1 MMGIIDRFEE
11 EFAVVELENK
21 KLINIEK
28 NKIPIEAMVGDVLN
42 IDNYITIDLEE
53 TEKRKKYIKKLT
65 EDIWK

>member
-1 MMGIIDRFEE
+1 MVGIIDRFEE

-53 TEKRKKYIKKLT
+53 TEKRKKYIEKLT